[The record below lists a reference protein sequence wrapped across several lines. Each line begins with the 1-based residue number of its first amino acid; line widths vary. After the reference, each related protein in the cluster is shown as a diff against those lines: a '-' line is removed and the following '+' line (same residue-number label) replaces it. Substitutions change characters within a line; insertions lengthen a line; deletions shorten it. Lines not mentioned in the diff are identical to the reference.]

1 MYVSPS
7 PRIAIYHANEYP
19 GRQRPPAN
27 ANPHHGA
34 HPPLRAAHGPQQ
46 PRRSDAAAHPPLADQ
61 EHLVAL
67 QVLDLYADQLGR
79 SEEIDMLV
87 DTLMKRVKVV
97 VEASQVAWSVR
108 GMVDCLVASAGVD
121 GQLAIEG

>member
-1 MYVSPS
+1 MLTSTQDGNARPQTLTLITALIHRSALHTALSNRDEVTLQPILRWLIKNISDY
-7 PRIAIYHANEYP
+7 RIT
-19 GRQRPPAN
+19 R
-27 ANPHHGA
+27 
-34 HPPLRAAHGPQQ
+34 LTT
-46 PRRSDAAAHPPLADQ
+46 D
-61 EHLVAL
+61 VAL